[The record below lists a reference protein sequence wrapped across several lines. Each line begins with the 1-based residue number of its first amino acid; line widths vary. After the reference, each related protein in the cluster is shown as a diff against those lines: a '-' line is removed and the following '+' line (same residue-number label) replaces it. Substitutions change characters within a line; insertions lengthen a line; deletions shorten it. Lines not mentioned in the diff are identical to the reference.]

1 MDIIKLSTDTIDYTQ
16 LSLGEPTKN
25 KGNSYFSEISYQE
38 HPLYIQ
44 TSLAK
49 IKELRGN
56 SSTPKYID
64 LYFSLDSTKKEEV
77 MFIEKMK
84 EFDRN
89 LKNVIK
95 ENVDKWFE
103 NAISDDDIDYFY
115 VNSFKH
121 TASECIL
128 RGHINGTRDTLV
140 FNQKQEERTLS
151 DIKDNEIV
159 AILEVTGIQI
169 TSTSFSL
176 RTQIKQV
183 MIFEKKQLTF
193 NKCLIQAQMDSNEN
207 NIVED
212 LEEETIQNSEN
223 TETTLENNELVP
235 DNTQIE
241 DNNENEDNNHVPLPQ
256 LVEDCGEKEEIVKT
270 NIHPENATNEIDL
283 VEFDINST
291 LEIEPL
297 EKNVQQDILT
307 EVNLDI
313 NDSEP
318 ISLKNPNEVFYELY
332 REARKKAKLAKRAAM
347 IAYLEAKNI
356 KNTYMLDDI
365 DDSDEDSDFLDDF
378 ESEHSESDESDSE
391 NEEQTE

>member
-25 KGNSYFSEISYQE
+25 KGNSYFSEISYQG

-49 IKELRGN
+49 IKEIKGN
-56 SSTPKYID
+56 SSPPKYID

-193 NKCLIQAQMDSNEN
+193 NKCLIQAQIECNEN

-212 LEEETIQNSEN
+212 LEEETNQNGEN

-235 DNTQIE
+235 DNTQIG
-241 DNNENEDNNHVPLPQ
+241 DNNENEYNIHVTLPQ
-256 LVEDCGEKEEIVKT
+256 LVEDCGGKEEFVKT
-270 NIHPENATNEIDL
+270 NIKLENTPQSTDL

-297 EKNVQQDILT
+297 EQNVKQDILT

-318 ISLKNPNEVFYELY
+318 ISLKKPNEVFYELY

-356 KNTYMLDDI
+356 KNTYMLDDV
-365 DDSDEDSDFLDDF
+365 DDSDDDSDFLDF
-378 ESEHSESDESDSE
+378 ESEHSENESDSE